1 MLPLFLL
8 AVLLVPSIHRNMKRM
23 MINVGSNPPIFQ
35 AENKDYDIPT
45 GPVSWSYSGPFT
57 QFIQLVLVLPV

>member
-23 MINVGSNPPIFQ
+23 MINAGSNPPIFQ
-35 AENKDYDIPT
+35 AENKDYDIST
-45 GPVSWSYSGPFT
+45 GPVSWGYLGPFT